1 MIKHLM
7 YKSHQASAIMIR
19 LFGLFLLATLLAS
32 CAEPPYYNLN
42 NEQLTTKLEQNI
54 PVYDIRQP
62 DRMMLNSYG

>member
-1 MIKHLM
+1 
-7 YKSHQASAIMIR
+7 MIR